1 MKVINYKNGLVG
13 ITLLAVSLF
22 GCSDGFNVFS
32 IQDDIDLGAKVDQ
45 EIRSDPTTYPI
56 LDEVQYADAYNYLNS
71 MKQEILNSG
80 QIKYKDEFVWKV
92 AIIND
97 DNTLNAFA
105 TPGGYLYFYTG
116 LIRYLDNAS
125 SLAGVLGHE
134 MAHADERHSTNQL
147 TKVYSVSLLLEV
159 ISGSNE
165 SLLAQIAS
173 DLVFLKFSRN
183 NETDA
188 DNQSVVYLCPT
199 KYRSSGAADFFQK
212 IIDDGSSSPPQ
223 FLSTHPNPD
232 NRVENIIEQSMDAG
246 CTATITQQQEDTEY
260 TAFKNTLP

>member
-1 MKVINYKNGLVG
+1 MILRKAKIWSAG
-13 ITLLAVSLF
+13 IIFTAVTF
-22 GCSDGFNVFS
+22 AGCSDGFNVFS

-56 LDEVQYADAYNYLNS
+56 LDEVQYADAYSYLNG
-71 MKQEILNSG
+71 MKNEILASG
-80 QIKYKDEFVWKV
+80 QIKYKEEFVWKI

-97 DNTLNAFA
+97 DNVLNAFA

-116 LIRYLDNAS
+116 LIKYLDNAS

-147 TKVYSVSLLLEV
+147 TKVYSISVLLEV
-159 ISGSNE
+159 ISGGNE

-173 DLVFLKFSRN
+173 DLIFLKFSRN

-188 DNQSVVYLCPT
+188 DNQSVAYLCPT
-199 KYRSSGAADFFQK
+199 KYRSDGAADFFQK
-212 IIDDGSSSPPQ
+212 IIDDGATTPPQ

-232 NRVENIIEQSMDAG
+232 NRVENIHQQATDAG

-260 TAFKNTLP
+260 MAFKALLP